1 MTATQKRSFF
11 ASLVVRG
18 LTLALLL
25 CTWGVVASFVLM
37 PTVGDATRRLTGFL
51 RVETL
56 IGLVI
61 LGVIASLPFTRLG
74 HRTTRGRGMSTN
86 KGSRKLWLAILFGAP
101 IVAFWV
107 VTTSAQLAAA
117 ESISVWRVT
126 RRLHPAGYVLAVI
139 SALPGLYAV
148 WPRKAQK

>member
-1 MTATQKRSFF
+1 MRQRERWMIILASILLLVLSSLMITSLQVLQSREWWRYVVAIVGLGFVIPVLGALGGRILMTATQKRSFF

-74 HRTTRGRGMSTN
+74 HRTTRGRGD
-86 KGSRKLWLAILFGAP
+86 
-101 IVAFWV
+101 
-107 VTTSAQLAAA
+107 
-117 ESISVWRVT
+117 E
-126 RRLHPAGYVLAVI
+126 HE
-139 SALPGLYAV
+139 
-148 WPRKAQK
+148 